1 MSDNQSLTD
10 HLPFDMFIR
19 DLDDGIMV
27 MEGKEVLY
35 LNKKSSKFFL
45 NNTKIKL
52 PCSLDKLFTNEQTI
66 QINDFIG
73 RLKQNKEVK
82 RQVFDSFSDFPLDVS
97 LSKLNHHNKQFILFT
112 FCKCAYIKP
121 EVHKN
126 NDLYS
131 DFFPF
136 ILLETDARGKILNY
150 NYQLEQQL
158 LYSDK
163 DVQHGLYLTDIV
175 SRGNEPIV
183 SSLLNNFSK
192 FESSERIELKLRK
205 KFGETLPALMYFK
218 GINKKEKFNGV
229 RCLLLDISETKQIE
243 YKYKQNQQRLRKV
256 LDLVPHMIFLK
267 DFNGNILLANKA
279 SASFYNTTTKNLVY
293 GNIADFHKSKTELE
307 RIVTEDKEVITTKE
321 KQVAKIS
328 EVTDL
333 DKITHIFESTKVPFT
348 DPVSGQ
354 VHSLGIFMDI
364 TDKKR
369 VEEEIK
375 ETKEKYRLLV
385 ERGSDGILI
394 LQDELI
400 VFANKQAARIFGYPI
415 EEFTGK
421 PMRSFISRAQL
432 RKTIAEYSQNAQSKN
447 VDNHYELKINKPDG
461 DIVYVEAKLNTI
473 NYESKKSRL
482 VFIRDITKRKIA
494 EKRSE
499 RDKNMLEQ
507 AQKIA
512 SLGSWEWDIQ
522 KSTLFCSNEIYQILE
537 VEDDQLTKKSPRWLV
552 QFIPNIEKNKIFKG
566 FVESIKTAERLDIEF
581 PIISSTGSRKIVHSQ
596 SQVYKDLTGKPERV
610 IGTWLDISER
620 IRFEQILKEAKLKA
634 EESDKLKSAFLA
646 NMSHE
651 IRTPM
656 NAILGFANL
665 LKRNQLKTEV
675 KKEYID
681 HILQSGEGLLK
692 LINDI
697 VDISKIESN
706 QLNIENGQVHINE
719 MLDQLYNRYEEL
731 LLLKNRVDIKLII
744 EKALPDPNFMVV
756 ADAFRL
762 QQVLSNLINNSIKFT
777 YDGTI
782 QFGYK
787 IANSELQFFVEDE
800 GVGVPFEKKDIIFKR
815 FGKLDDPE
823 KMNKS
828 GTGLGLSISKSLV
841 NLMGGKIWLDSGL
854 AGCTRFCFTIPLKIS
869 NLDESKIQKN
879 KFPIKNVE
887 LNLKNKTILI
897 AEDEVLNYKLL
908 ETLLQKTGANV
919 MWAKNGIEAVEIVN
933 ANQVDLIFMDIKMP
947 QMNGYEATKAIKN
960 IDKNIPIIAQTAFAF
975 SNERKYILQSGCDMY
990 LTKPINHNEIFEVL
1004 NKYLT

>member
-1 MSDNQSLTD
+1 
-10 HLPFDMFIR
+10 
-19 DLDDGIMV
+19 
-27 MEGKEVLY
+27 
-35 LNKKSSKFFL
+35 
-45 NNTKIKL
+45 
-52 PCSLDKLFTNEQTI
+52 
-66 QINDFIG
+66 
-73 RLKQNKEVK
+73 
-82 RQVFDSFSDFPLDVS
+82 
-97 LSKLNHHNKQFILFT
+97 
-112 FCKCAYIKP
+112 
-121 EVHKN
+121 
-126 NDLYS
+126 
-131 DFFPF
+131 
-136 ILLETDARGKILNY
+136 
-150 NYQLEQQL
+150 
-158 LYSDK
+158 
-163 DVQHGLYLTDIV
+163 
-175 SRGNEPIV
+175 
-183 SSLLNNFSK
+183 
-192 FESSERIELKLRK
+192 
-205 KFGETLPALMYFK
+205 
-218 GINKKEKFNGV
+218 
-229 RCLLLDISETKQIE
+229 
-243 YKYKQNQQRLRKV
+243 
-256 LDLVPHMIFLK
+256 
-267 DFNGNILLANKA
+267 
-279 SASFYNTTTKNLVY
+279 
-293 GNIADFHKSKTELE
+293 
-307 RIVTEDKEVITTKE
+307 
-321 KQVAKIS
+321 
-328 EVTDL
+328 
-333 DKITHIFESTKVPFT
+333 
-348 DPVSGQ
+348 
-354 VHSLGIFMDI
+354 
-364 TDKKR
+364 
-369 VEEEIK
+369 
-375 ETKEKYRLLV
+375 
-385 ERGSDGILI
+385 
-394 LQDELI
+394 
-400 VFANKQAARIFGYPI
+400 
-415 EEFTGK
+415 
-421 PMRSFISRAQL
+421 
-432 RKTIAEYSQNAQSKN
+432 
-447 VDNHYELKINKPDG
+447 
-461 DIVYVEAKLNTI
+461 KLNTI

-522 KSTLFCSNEIYQILE
+522 KSTLFCSKEIYQILE

-566 FVESIKTAERLDIEF
+566 FIESIKTAERLDIEF
-581 PIISSTGSRKIVHSQ
+581 PIISSTGSRKIAHSQ
-596 SQVYKDLTGKPERV
+596 SQVYKDLAGKPERV

-706 QLNIENGQVHINE
+706 QLNIENGPVHLNE

-744 EKALPDPNFMVV
+744 EKALPDPNFMVF

-787 IANSELQFFVEDE
+787 IANSELKFFVEDE

-879 KFPIKNVE
+879 KYPIKNDE

-897 AEDEVLNYKLL
+897 TEDEVLNYKLL